1 MSSPKKNLFLQ
12 KKRSLSLRPKDSNNI
27 KKKKSSKI
35 TIIKGPWSKEEDEL
49 LKNWIEKNGPKGW
62 TKCAENIPGRTGKQC
77 REHWNNS
84 LNSNI
89 VKGNWSSEE
98 DYLIMLYY
106 KKYNGS
112 WKKMIPIFKTR
123 TENSIKNRF
132 FSQLRKI
139 ASRYIKTG
147 KKEYSTKFG
156 LDILLKYYDMGLD
169 EAKELFLK
177 ESNMNE
183 NNLEIFINNIE
194 NLIKNKPKDQKFIEL
209 ENKIKKNNNDINNDN
224 NEIKENNNINDK
236 INQDNKD
243 IETISKKNT
252 ENKKQII
259 NEENKKSN
267 INPEDTKTHD
277 DTFDIIIHNDDDN
290 KVNKQKINEKSPIP
304 TPTQNLE
311 EKNENKNNEIEIN
324 KKEYPI
330 INNNKDIK
338 DINNTNEKNQ
348 IYNNNFVNTINY
360 NINNTINYNINNNNN
375 YNGMNYNYINNN
387 NYTNLNDNYNFSNS
401 MTNFTNNIN
410 NYPINIVRNNSFNIN
425 NNYNNNYNNYFYK
438 KDTNNNI
445 FNFYPL
451 ISKKS
456 SDISEFC
463 NRYEQVENNPKQI
476 EVNPNDVFQLLN
488 RHNLNNGDCN
498 NEYTKMNS
506 GNIDNSNLY
515 SNNGFFNN
523 QNGRNNNFCNDE
535 KKNLLSPIQKYEKN
549 FQFQNEGFNS
559 FSFKRSDSG
568 IFSSNINNQCGFKR
582 FTSFGSIKESKINE
596 NDCINEDFNKN

>member
-209 ENKIKKNNNDINNDN
+209 EKK
-224 NEIKENNNINDK
+224 
-236 INQDNKD
+236 
-243 IETISKKNT
+243 
-252 ENKKQII
+252 
-259 NEENKKSN
+259 
-267 INPEDTKTHD
+267 
-277 DTFDIIIHNDDDN
+277 III
-290 KVNKQKINEKSPIP
+290 
-304 TPTQNLE
+304 LM
-311 EKNENKNNEIEIN
+311 
-324 KKEYPI
+324 
-330 INNNKDIK
+330 IK
-338 DINNTNEKNQ
+338 
-348 IYNNNFVNTINY
+348 
-360 NINNTINYNINNNNN
+360 
-375 YNGMNYNYINNN
+375 
-387 NYTNLNDNYNFSNS
+387 
-401 MTNFTNNIN
+401 
-410 NYPINIVRNNSFNIN
+410 
-425 NNYNNNYNNYFYK
+425 
-438 KDTNNNI
+438 
-445 FNFYPL
+445 
-451 ISKKS
+451 
-456 SDISEFC
+456 
-463 NRYEQVENNPKQI
+463 
-476 EVNPNDVFQLLN
+476 
-488 RHNLNNGDCN
+488 
-498 NEYTKMNS
+498 
-506 GNIDNSNLY
+506 
-515 SNNGFFNN
+515 
-523 QNGRNNNFCNDE
+523 
-535 KKNLLSPIQKYEKN
+535 
-549 FQFQNEGFNS
+549 
-559 FSFKRSDSG
+559 
-568 IFSSNINNQCGFKR
+568 
-582 FTSFGSIKESKINE
+582 
-596 NDCINEDFNKN
+596 